1 MTVSAVTLGAFPPML
16 DTAAIP
22 AEPPTRLRFHRRWS
36 PGAALAELWR
46 AREVLRSLVER
57 DLRAR
62 YKQAAFGFAWSLAQ
76 PLSLLVVF
84 TVVFRHVVRV
94 DTGGAPYALFAFLGL
109 LPWTFFSSSLSQ
121 GGLSLL
127 SNSALL
133 NKVYCPREVFPLAGM
148 GVAAFDT
155 ALSGLALV
163 AMFAVTGFLP
173 KVTTVWLPVVL
184 AVQLIFTLAVV
195 LLFSI
200 VVVYLRDLRNAL
212 SFLLQFG
219 LFATPVAYGLDAVP
233 AAWRPAY
240 AVLNPLG
247 PVIDGYRRA
256 LLLGLPPR
264 WPLLGLAAAGATA
277 LLAAAIVTF
286 KRLETGIADLV

>member
-1 MTVSAVTLGAFPPML
+1 ML

-22 AEPPTRLRFHRRWS
+22 AEPPAGLRFRRTWS
-36 PGAALAELWR
+36 PRPALTEVWR

-62 YKQAAFGFAWSLAQ
+62 YKQATFGFAWSLAQ
-76 PLSLLVVF
+76 PLSLLLVF

-94 DTGGAPYALFAFLGL
+94 DTGGAPYVLFAFLGL
-109 LPWTFFSSSLSQ
+109 LPWSFFSSSLTQ

-155 ALSGLALV
+155 AVSGVALM
-163 AMFAVTGFLP
+163 AMFALTGFLP
-173 KVTTVWLPVVL
+173 KVTTVWAPAVL
-184 AVQLIFTLAVV
+184 VVQLLFTLAVV
-195 LLFSI
+195 LLYSI
-200 VVVYLRDLRNAL
+200 VVVYFRDLRNAL

-219 LFATPVAYGLDAVP
+219 LFATPVAYGFDAVP
-233 AAWRPAY
+233 SAWRPLY
-240 AVLNPLG
+240 ALLNPLG
-247 PVIDGYRRA
+247 PVLDGYRRT

-264 WPLLGLAAAGATA
+264 WPLLGLAAASATA
-277 LLAAAIVTF
+277 LLVAAIVTF

>member
-1 MTVSAVTLGAFPPML
+1 ML

-22 AEPPTRLRFHRRWS
+22 AEPPARLRFRRRWS
-36 PGAALAELWR
+36 LGAAIAELWG

-62 YKQAAFGFAWSLAQ
+62 YKQAALGFAWALVPPLA
-76 PLSLLVVF
+76 LLLVF
-84 TVVFRHVVRV
+84 TVVFRHVLPV
-94 DTGGAPYALFAFLGL
+94 DTGGAPYVLFAFLGL
-109 LPWTFFSSSLSQ
+109 LPWTFFSASVTQ

-127 SNSALL
+127 TNNALL

-148 GVAAFDT
+148 GVAAFDA
-155 ALSGLALV
+155 ALSGIALV
-163 AMFAVTGFLP
+163 VLFVATGFLP
-173 KVTTVWLPVVL
+173 KSTTVWVPAILVVQ
-184 AVQLIFTLAVV
+184 VVFTLAVV
-195 LLFSI
+195 LLYSI

-233 AAWRPAY
+233 SAWRPLY

-247 PVIDGYRRA
+247 PVIDGYRRTM
-256 LLLGLPPR
+256 LLGLPPR
-264 WPLLGLAAAGATA
+264 WALLGLAAAGAGV
-277 LLAAAIVTF
+277 LLVAAVMTF